1 MPNRGSRNKRGGS
14 RNPHVERTGGLKRPD
29 SVKEVLARLSPTLTR
44 VTDQAARQQAWRA
57 WLESHLP
64 IALTARL
71 TGIVE
76 REGTLVL
83 FAESA
88 AWCARLR
95 YAVQEIEAPLRAAHP
110 AIGEIKVRVLPT
122 S

>member
-1 MPNRGSRNKRGGS
+1 MPNRGSRNKRSAS
-14 RNPHVERTGGLKRPD
+14 RNPLRERTGSPRQPD
-29 SVKEVLARLSPTLTR
+29 SVKDVLARLSPTLTR
-44 VTDQAARQQAWRA
+44 VTDQAARQASWRS
-57 WLESHLP
+57 WLEAHLP
-64 IALTARL
+64 KDLATRL
-71 TGIVE
+71 SGIVE

-88 AWCARLR
+88 AWSARLR

-110 AIGEIKVRVLPT
+110 GIAAVRVRVLPK

>member
-1 MPNRGSRNKRGGS
+1 M
-14 RNPHVERTGGLKRPD
+14 
-29 SVKEVLARLSPTLTR
+29 LARLSPTLTR
-44 VTDQAARQQAWRA
+44 VTDQAVRQRA
-57 WLESHLP
+57 WQEWLAAHLP
-64 IALTARL
+64 EHLATRL
-71 TGIVE
+71 SGIVE

-110 AIGEIKVRVLPT
+110 AIAAIKVRVLPK
-122 S
+122 SPGG